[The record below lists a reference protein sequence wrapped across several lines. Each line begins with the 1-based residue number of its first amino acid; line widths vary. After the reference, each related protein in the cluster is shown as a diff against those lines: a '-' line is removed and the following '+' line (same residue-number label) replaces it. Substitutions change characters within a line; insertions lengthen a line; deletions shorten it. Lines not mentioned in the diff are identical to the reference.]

1 MKGYAI
7 ARDTCRG

>member
-7 ARDTCRG
+7 ARGTCRG